1 MRENV
6 QGKTKI
12 QKLLVSKLLRIDHR
26 LFHNLNKL
34 CIEQPSSVYLQD
46 VHKCNKGVACG
57 F

>member
-26 LFHNLNKL
+26 LFHNLNFVLNNLIL
-34 CIEQPSSVYLQD
+34 CIYKMLTSAIKV
-46 VHKCNKGVACG
+46 
-57 F
+57 